1 MDNKVPRRGKVMSDE
16 LNQEAP
22 DTWEVPSEPEAPAVV
37 EVVDTPVEPEL
48 EPELKPELEQVAEV
62 VYTPAEPAAVA
73 EAEAEAEAPA
83 AETAKSKKLDAA
95 ANYQDGEVVVL
106 SKLVLSSN
114 ERNSRSVALVQER
127 LVAKGYVDADIDKRG
142 WYKENTHKSLLA
154 FCGDEGINE
163 LTVRKLFADTKVSI
177 AY

>member
-1 MDNKVPRRGKVMSDE
+1 MDYKVPRRGILMNDE
-16 LNQEAP
+16 LNQEEP
-22 DTWEVPSEPEAPAVV
+22 TRWEMPSEPEAPAVV
-37 EVVDTPVEPEL
+37 EVVDTPAEPEL
-48 EPELKPELEQVAEV
+48 EPELEQVAEV
-62 VYTPAEPAAVA
+62 VDTPAEPAAVA
-73 EAEAEAEAPA
+73 EAPA
-83 AETAKSKKLDAA
+83 AEEAKSKKSDGAEAA
-95 ANYQDGEVVVL
+95 AYQDGEVVVL

-142 WYKENTHKSLLA
+142 WYKENTHKALLE

-163 LTVRKLFADTKVSI
+163 STVSKLFADTKVSI

>member
-37 EVVDTPVEPEL
+37 EVVDTPAEPEPEPEVEP
-48 EPELKPELEQVAEV
+48 VVEV
-62 VYTPAEPAAVA
+62 VSTPEEPAA
-73 EAEAEAEAPA
+73 EE
-83 AETAKSKKLDAA
+83 AKSKKLDAA
-95 ANYQDGEVVVL
+95 AADYQDGEVVVL
-106 SKLVLSSN
+106 SKLVLGGN
-114 ERNSRSVALVQER
+114 ERNSRSVALVQEQ
-127 LVAKGYVDADIDKRG
+127 LVAKGYADADIDKRG